1 MKTNKKKQS
10 EAREHSDHTPTPW
23 ETDWS
28 GQIRQAG
35 GEELFIADFGP
46 NEPNAAFIVRAVN
59 SHEEL
64 LAAARKAFD
73 VLREASFVSGL
84 IESQYDD
91 ALKSVGEA
99 IAKAEGK

>member
-59 SHEEL
+59 SHEEML
-64 LAAARKAFD
+64 YALKAIREFKDFAACKN
-73 VLREASFVSGL
+73 L
-84 IESQYDD
+84 IER
-91 ALKSVGEA
+91 A
-99 IAKAEGK
+99 IVKAEGK